1 MKNKLYFSKLYKGV
15 GVLLCVFLSGHT
27 FALVP
32 FVDSGKLLRQGKN
45 EISLHTQL
53 ISAEKGLD
61 VNVIAQLD
69 EGFSHRKDINIRYFL
84 GGGSSGGIIGGHL
97 KWVPF
102 PDYKYQP
109 ALGTSAGISYN
120 YFNKNTHYISLHL
133 RPLISKEF
141 GTAVGTFIPYL
152 AFPGSIRIQTFSK
165 VQFPLRFTV
174 GIRGELFFIHF
185 HKFELNLE
193 FSTDITKS
201 TASYF
206 VIGIIT
212 RWM

>member
-1 MKNKLYFSKLYKGV
+1 MKDQLYFSQLYKWV
-15 GVLLCVFLSGHT
+15 GVLLCAFLSGHA

-32 FVDSGKLLRQGKN
+32 FVDSGKLLRKGKN

-61 VNVIAQLD
+61 INVIAQLD
-69 EGFSHRKDINIRYFL
+69 EGFSHRKDINIRYLL
-84 GGGSSGGIIGGHL
+84 GGGSSGGIMGAHL

-109 ALGTSAGISYN
+109 ALGTSAGMSYN
-120 YFNKNTHYISLHL
+120 YLNKNTHYISLHL

-152 AFPGSIRIQTFSK
+152 AFPSSIRIKNFSK
-165 VQFPLRFTV
+165 VQFPFRFTV

-193 FSTDITKS
+193 FSTDITKA

>member
-1 MKNKLYFSKLYKGV
+1 MKNKLHFNKIYKWTGV
-15 GVLLCVFLSGHT
+15 ILCVFLSGHT

-32 FVDSGKLLRQGKN
+32 FVDSGKLLRKGKN

-53 ISAEKGLD
+53 ISGTKGID
-61 VNVIAQLD
+61 INVIGQFD
-69 EGFSHRKDINIRYFL
+69 EGFSHRKDMNIRYFL
-84 GGGSSGGIIGGHL
+84 GIGESGGIIGSHL

-109 ALGTSAGISYN
+109 ALGTSVGMSYN
-120 YFNKNTHYISLHL
+120 YFNKNTHYISLYL

-141 GTAVGTFIPYL
+141 GTVVGKFIPYL
-152 AFPGSIRIQTFSK
+152 AFPSSIRIKNFSK

-193 FSTDITKS
+193 FSTDLTKN

-212 RWM
+212 QWI